1 MLELITEL
9 TIKYVPA
16 FLAVLL
22 VLPIHEF
29 AHAFAG
35 VKCGDPTPKLY
46 GRYTLNPLAHF
57 DMLGLA
63 CFVLCGFGWAKP
75 VPINPYNFNNYK
87 WGSFWVS
94 IAGVLSN
101 YILAFIAFPLFFLTL
116 YIPSFGLF
124 TEILQITLSN
134 VYSYSLFF
142 IIFNLLP
149 FYPLDGF
156 RVVDVFN
163 KRHGKLYCFLRDYG
177 RYVLLI
183 FFGLSIFADIT
194 NLYYL
199 NVLGYIINIGS
210 GVIGYPIMM
219 FWGLIL

>member
-1 MLELITEL
+1 MLELITDL

-29 AHAFAG
+29 AHAFAA
-35 VKCGDPTPKLY
+35 VKSGDPTPKFNN
-46 GRYTLNPLAHF
+46 RYTMNPLAHF
-57 DMLGLA
+57 DTLGLV

-75 VPINPYNFNNYK
+75 VPVNPYNFKSYK
-87 WGSFWVS
+87 KGCFWVS
-94 IAGVLSN
+94 IAGVTAN
-101 YILAFIAFPLFFLTL
+101 YLLAFIAFPLFFLSL

-142 IIFNLLP
+142 IVFNLLP

-156 RVVDVFN
+156 RVIDVFN
-163 KRHGKLYCFLRDYG
+163 KKRGKVYRFLRDYG
-177 RYVLLI
+177 RYVLLV
-183 FFGLSIFADIT
+183 FFGLSILADIT
-194 NLYYL
+194 GIFYL
-199 NVLGYIINIGS
+199 DILGIIVSIGS
-210 GVIGYPIMM
+210 GFIGYPITM